1 MQSPRESKVTPREL
15 RGVTLLLRKWA
26 FPFYQ
31 KGITMPPVK
40 GKKYPYTTAGRKAA
54 AGAKRKPKAKM
65 SKGKR

>member
-1 MQSPRESKVTPREL
+1 LRKSKVTPRIL
-15 RGVTLLLRKWA
+15 GGVTLLRKWA

-31 KGITMPPVK
+31 KGITMPTVK

-65 SKGKR
+65 GKGKR

>member
-1 MQSPRESKVTPREL
+1 MRKSKVTPREL
-15 RGVTLLLRKWA
+15 RRVTLLLRKWA

-31 KGITMPPVK
+31 RSKTMPTVK

-54 AGAKRKPKAKM
+54 AAAGRKPKGKGM

>member
-1 MQSPRESKVTPREL
+1 L
-15 RGVTLLLRKWA
+15 GGVTLLRKWA

-31 KGITMPPVK
+31 KGITMPTVK

-65 SKGKR
+65 GKGKR